1 MEYGKDAFAGI
12 IVNSAE
18 EPELAA
24 FIADINSGT
33 HKFDDY
39 PKENLEYFARRIYEL
54 RKHNTNNA
62 T

>member
-1 MEYGKDAFAGI
+1 MEYGKDAFDGI
-12 IVNSAE
+12 SVNITE
-18 EPELAA
+18 EPDLAA
-24 FIADINSGT
+24 FISDIKSGT